1 MKLIGNKVALVFLII
16 NIALIAIGY
25 FGVMNSAGFLN
36 ALIPTSDL
44 TTGTPDEYWTAKKDY
59 YFSIIFVAFFVIN
72 YLVILLY
79 RGQGE
84 IMKKV
89 SAALIIQLIITS
101 IISLIKIFIIE
112 GYNKTSIEE
121 FKDSTFDIYYVIVAV
136 ISAIIV
142 YNFNFKN
149 KVGFIAVTCACLLV
163 SFILNIENNIL
174 RVDLANKSAIVMSKL
189 KPVGSPIMIHKVTL
203 FGSESY
209 QDGVSTLDKLT
220 DNQTNY
226 MDLLIYAGTNKPSN
240 QEIFIMAEKSYA
252 NHIHYDE
259 TYLKEKMGDDFNM
272 TRLAINNKINNRYKE
287 NDMIIID
294 IYKNQGVDAALKE
307 LEASRK
313 ESWIRSLI
321 SAARTEPKNSDDKEF
336 VNN

>member
-1 MKLIGNKVALVFLII
+1 MKLIGNKVALAFLII
-16 NIALIAIGY
+16 NIVLITIGY

-44 TTGTPDEYWTAKKDY
+44 TTGTPDEYWAARKDY
-59 YFSIIFVAFFVIN
+59 YFSIIFIAFFVIN

-89 SAALIIQLIITS
+89 SAALIIQLVITS
-101 IISLIKIFIIE
+101 IISLIKIFIID

-121 FKDSTFDIYYVIVAV
+121 FEDSTFDIYYVIVAI
-136 ISAIIV
+136 ISAILV
-142 YNFNFKN
+142 YNFDFKN
-149 KVGFIAVTCACLLV
+149 KVGLVAVTCACLLV

-174 RVDLANKSAIVMSKL
+174 RVDLANKSAIVISKL
-189 KPVGSPIMIHKVTL
+189 KPVGSPLMKHKVTL
-203 FGSESY
+203 FGAETY
-209 QDGVSTLDKLT
+209 KDGVSTLDRLT

-240 QEIFIMAEKSYA
+240 EEIFIMTERFYA

-259 TYLKEKMGDDFNM
+259 NYLKEKLGDDFKM
-272 TRLAINNKINNRYKE
+272 TRLAINNKINNLYKE
-287 NDMIIID
+287 NDMIFID
-294 IYKNQGVDAALKE
+294 IYKNQGLDAALRE
-307 LEASRK
+307 LEVSQK
-313 ESWIRSLI
+313 GTWIRSLI
-321 SAARTEPKNSDDKEF
+321 RAAKPESKNVDDKEV